1 MLTQLQ
7 ATLGYTRTPVNP
19 GDDGTAF
26 ISFLAFVTGYS
37 QEAKQMRA
45 EFDTLHADPAKTET
59 QNTAAFIDWLIT
71 HHWGEAAE

>member
-7 ATLGYTRTPVNP
+7 ATLGYTRTPMNP

-37 QEAKQMRA
+37 QEAKAMRA
-45 EFDTLHADPAKTET
+45 EFDALHAGSIQTKA
-59 QNTAAFIDWLIT
+59 QNDAAYIDWLIVN
-71 HHWGEAAE
+71 HWGEAAQ